1 MKLKSIT
8 MIQNQNGKV
17 WNGGTKAHC
26 PLENF
31 ALPPQLARS
40 WQQATSI
47 LLVDYLPRGHTITG
61 QYYAKLIPKLRQ
73 AIQEN
78 RGGKLRCGV
87 LFHQDNP
94 AMLPYTKVVF
104 Q

>member
-1 MKLKSIT
+1 MKFEFST
-8 MIQNQNGKV
+8 MIQSQNAKV
-17 WNGGTKAHC
+17 LNGGTKAHC

-40 WQQATSI
+40 WQQATST

-73 AIQEN
+73 AIQEK
-78 RGGKLRCGV
+78 RRGKLRCGV
-87 LFHQDNP
+87 LFHQDNL
-94 AMLPYTKVVF
+94 AMLPHTKVVF
-104 Q
+104 R